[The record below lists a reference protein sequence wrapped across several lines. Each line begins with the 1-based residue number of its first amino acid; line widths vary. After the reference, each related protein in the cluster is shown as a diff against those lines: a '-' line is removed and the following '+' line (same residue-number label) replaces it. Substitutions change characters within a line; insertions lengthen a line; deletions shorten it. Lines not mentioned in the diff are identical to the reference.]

1 VLALHAGAATMGYL
15 TALEW
20 LPSLLLGIH
29 AGAWVD
35 RRGRRRETMIACD
48 LGRFLLFAIIPVCYA
63 LHVLTLWQLYAVI
76 FAAGTLSIVFN
87 VANSTLF
94 VSIVEPSM
102 YVDGESLLMG
112 SRAMSYVA
120 GPSAGGLLAQLLGAP
135 LAIIADALSFL
146 GSAFFLARIR
156 PTEPPASGGKDGVTA
171 GLRFIARSPIVRASL
186 IGVAVVN
193 LFNLMFNALFTLY
206 AIRTLHVSP
215 GLLGVVLGCGALGGV
230 LGSVLTKRIAGR
242 FGVGMAYVASAFCFT
257 APFALVPLAP
267 VPYGHSAAGPVVL
280 LMLFASEFL
289 LGFGVMVLDI
299 SIGSIFAAVI
309 PDTVRSRV
317 GGAFSAINYGT
328 RPVGALLGGFLG
340 SALGLRPALWIAVAG
355 GVLGAA
361 LLVPSPLPRYR
372 LPGHPAETGT
382 LNCQAVDLGAGRQSE
397 PGGDGLGVG
406 AADDPLVVRGPLETD
421 AQPPGRVVMDR
432 GEQPRSRA
440 LHDADLDD
448 AGDAGAD
455 LDPRADADRSVGV
468 VEDLDPAH
476 GRQRRP

>member
-1 VLALHAGAATMGYL
+1 VSTVGEAPAAREADGVIARHVPPLLRDTVFRRFWSGSTISVFGDQVSSIAVPLTAVLALHAGAATMGYL

-146 GSAFFLARIR
+146 GSAFFLGRIR
-156 PTEPPASGGKDGVTA
+156 PAEPPADEGKGAVTA
-171 GLRFIARSPIVRASL
+171 GVRFIARDRIVRASL
-186 IGVAVVN
+186 IGVATIN
-193 LFNLMFNALFTLY
+193 FFNLMFAALFMLY
-206 AIRTLHVSP
+206 AIRVLHVRP
-215 GLLGVVLGCGALGGV
+215 GLLGLVLGAGAVGGV
-230 LGSVLTKRIAGR
+230 LGSVVTKRIAAR
-242 FGVGMAYVASAFCFT
+242 TGVGWAYVAGCFLFT
-257 APFALVPLAP
+257 APLILVPLARSP
-267 VPYGHSAAGPVVL
+267 LVL
-280 LMLFASEFL
+280 ELLFVAEFL
-289 LGFGVMVLDI
+289 CGFGLMMLDI

-309 PDTVRSRV
+309 PDRLRSRV
-317 GGAFSAINYGT
+317 TGAFQAVNYGT
-328 RPVGALLGGFLG
+328 RPLGALLGGLLG
-340 SALGLRPALWIAVAG
+340 TTVGLRPALWVATVG
-355 GVLGAA
+355 GVGGA
-361 LLVPSPLPRYR
+361 LLLLPSPLPRFKM
-372 LPGHPAETGT
+372 P
-382 LNCQAVDLGAGRQSE
+382 
-397 PGGDGLGVG
+397 
-406 AADDPLVVRGPLETD
+406 
-421 AQPPGRVVMDR
+421 
-432 GEQPRSRA
+432 
-440 LHDADLDD
+440 
-448 AGDAGAD
+448 
-455 LDPRADADRSVGV
+455 
-468 VEDLDPAH
+468 DPA
-476 GRQRRP
+476 G